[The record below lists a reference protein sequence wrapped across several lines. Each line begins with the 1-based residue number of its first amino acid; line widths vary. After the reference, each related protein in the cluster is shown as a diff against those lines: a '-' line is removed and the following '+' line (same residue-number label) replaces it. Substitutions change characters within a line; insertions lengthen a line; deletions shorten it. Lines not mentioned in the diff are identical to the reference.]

1 MQAGKFSI
9 YRFIGQSVA
18 GPAVAITA
26 QLQCQAIHCHG
37 VHMFVRR
44 SWITTLACV
53 SCLSLLSACAAV
65 DNAVNASLID
75 RHVPKDYSGVI
86 AVRPNAHAALVTQA
100 RGLAMR
106 EQVRANTADTRFL
119 VGSATKWVT
128 AVAVLRLADMGKLD
142 LDAPIAH
149 HLPELPPQN
158 GAVTLRQLLSN
169 RSGIP
174 NGLANALRKDPSI
187 RNLDLGPV
195 AGALRFGAGA
205 LDARPGTKWDYSV
218 TNWLLVAAIV
228 ERANAKPFTETVEQL
243 VLAPARVRD
252 TGFADSGYDD
262 AVGMAVAY
270 DVAGG
275 RKTPPA
281 PPMVA
286 ASGTLYSTVRDLV
299 AIADTVYSTTLL
311 SAKARREL
319 MTIQVASEDYALG
332 GRVKT
337 ITTKEGRRT
346 LAWESGVIGGYKTLL
361 AYDPNDGRVVVL
373 LNNTDM
379 QQSEQ
384 AGVAIALFDDMGVER
399 AAW

>member
-1 MQAGKFSI
+1 
-9 YRFIGQSVA
+9 
-18 GPAVAITA
+18 
-26 QLQCQAIHCHG
+26 
-37 VHMFVRR
+37 MFVRR

-53 SCLSLLSACAAV
+53 SCLSLLPACATV
-65 DNAVNASLID
+65 DNVATASLID
-75 RHVPKDYSGVI
+75 RHAPKDYSGVI
-86 AVRPNAHAALVTQA
+86 AVRPNAHSALVTQA

-106 EQVRANTADTRFL
+106 EQARANTADTRFL
-119 VGSATKWVT
+119 IGSATKWVT
-128 AVAVLRLADMGKLD
+128 AVTVLRLADMGKLD
-142 LDAPIAH
+142 LDAPIAR

-174 NGLANALRKDPSI
+174 NGLSNALRKDPSI
-187 RNLDLGPV
+187 RNLDIGPV

-205 LDARPGTKWDYSV
+205 LDAKPGEKWDYSV
-218 TNWLLVAAIV
+218 TNWLLVAAVV
-228 ERANAKPFTETVEQL
+228 ERANEKPFTETVEQL
-243 VLAPARVRD
+243 VLAPAKVRD
-252 TGFADSGYDD
+252 TGFADSGYED

-270 DVAGG
+270 DAAGG
-275 RKTPPA
+275 RKTPPV

-299 AIADTVYSTTLL
+299 AIADTVYSTALL

-319 MTIQVASEDYALG
+319 MTMQVASEDYALG
-332 GRVKT
+332 GRVKR
-337 ITTKEGRRT
+337 IATKEGLRT

-361 AYDPNDGRVVVL
+361 AYDPSDGRVVVL

-384 AGVAIALFDDMGVER
+384 AGIANALLHNM
-399 AAW
+399 